1 MHKGDEQVLVFP
13 HCGLPKL
20 GAFPGLVIAV
30 DSLASLMSSI
40 LPNSRFMF
48 RKDVEDD
55 PTMQQLIPYVVCR
68 DSDRVLVYNRGAK
81 GGEQRLAD
89 KWSIGIGGHINPEDM
104 RGGMAH
110 VLMRAADRELT
121 EELGENKI
129 DTLAYVGVL
138 KTETSEVDLV
148 HTGIVYTAT
157 FTELPEIKE
166 PDEIERHRWV
176 TVKELADYKLEA
188 WSEVVRGHL
197 TKEETQCTV

>member
-1 MHKGDEQVLVFP
+1 MCKGDEQVLVFP

-20 GAFPGLVIAV
+20 GTFPGLVTTA
-30 DSLASLMSSI
+30 DALAAFMSSV
-40 LPNSRFMF
+40 LPNSRFMA
-48 RKDVEDD
+48 RKHVEDD
-55 PTMQQLIPYVVCR
+55 PTMQQIIPYVVCK
-68 DSDRVLVYNRGAK
+68 DGDRVLVYNRGVK

-89 KWSIGIGGHINPEDM
+89 SWSIGVGGHINMDDM
-104 RGGMAH
+104 CEGVVY
-110 VLMRAADRELT
+110 VLRRAADRELT
-121 EELGENKI
+121 EELGANKI
-129 DTLAYVGVL
+129 DTLTYVGVL

-188 WSEVVRGHL
+188 WSEVVRDHL
-197 TKEETQCTV
+197 TKEETQ